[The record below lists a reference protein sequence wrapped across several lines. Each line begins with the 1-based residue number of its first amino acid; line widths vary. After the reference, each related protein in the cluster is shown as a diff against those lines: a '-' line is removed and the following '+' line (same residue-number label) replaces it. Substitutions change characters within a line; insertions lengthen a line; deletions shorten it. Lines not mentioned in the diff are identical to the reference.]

1 MSRISQLFDL
11 QQIDSSLDRRVARM
25 RQIDEQ
31 MADSPELVAARAAKD
46 ESRALLTTRQSA
58 LKRLTHDAEDVSI
71 RLKTQEKRL
80 YGGSIKNPKELS
92 QVQEEVDH
100 LKQRMKALDDTI
112 LEAMLEVEEA
122 ETLLANRSNELDK
135 IDQDAKQFHAG
146 LVEEKDKLTEQAKVL
161 QVKRQRAIADIPWA
175 DLQAYERMR
184 RARAG
189 VAVAAVHQGLC
200 GGCHVSVPAHVL
212 RTARSSSEFTP
223 CPSCGRILYPV
234 DEVKFKEFDHGL
246 DNIAR

>member
-31 MADSPELVAARAAKD
+31 MVDSPELIAARAAQG
-46 ESRALLTTRQSA
+46 EARASLARRQAA
-58 LKRLTHDAEDVSI
+58 LKQLSRDAEDLSI

-80 YGGSIKNPKELS
+80 YDGKIKNPKELS
-92 QVQEEVDH
+92 QVQEEVEH
-100 LKQRMKALDDTI
+100 VKSRLKSLEDSI
-112 LEAMLEVEEA
+112 LEAMLEVEEVEA
-122 ETLLANRSNELDK
+122 LAASRNGNLGK
-135 IDQDAKQFHAG
+135 IEQDSKQFQAG
-146 LVEEKDKLTEQAKVL
+146 LLEEKDKLTEQAKVL

-175 DLQAYERMR
+175 DLKAYESMR
-184 RARAG
+184 RTKAG
-189 VAVAAVHQGLC
+189 VAVSAVQRGLC
-200 GGCHVSVPAHVL
+200 GGCHVAVPAHVL
-212 RTARSSSEFTP
+212 RIARSSSDLTP
-223 CPSCGRILYPV
+223 CPSCGRMLYPV

>member
-25 RQIDEQ
+25 REIDAQ
-31 MADSPELVAARAAKD
+31 MGDSPELVAARAAHD
-46 ESRALLTTRQSA
+46 EARALLARHQA
-58 LKRLTHDAEDVSI
+58 GLKHHTHDAEDVAI
-71 RLKTQEKRL
+71 RLKMQEKRL

-92 QVQEEVDH
+92 QVQDEVNH
-100 LKQRMKALDDTI
+100 MKSRIKALDDSI
-112 LEAMLEVEEA
+112 LDAMLEVEEA
-122 ETLLANRSNELDK
+122 EARAASRKSDLERLDG
-135 IDQDAKQFHAG
+135 DQQQFQAG
-146 LVEEKDKLTEQAKVL
+146 LLEEKDKLTEQARVL

-175 DLQAYERMR
+175 DLQAYERLR
-184 RARAG
+184 RARGG

-212 RTARSSSEFTP
+212 RTARSSSEFTL